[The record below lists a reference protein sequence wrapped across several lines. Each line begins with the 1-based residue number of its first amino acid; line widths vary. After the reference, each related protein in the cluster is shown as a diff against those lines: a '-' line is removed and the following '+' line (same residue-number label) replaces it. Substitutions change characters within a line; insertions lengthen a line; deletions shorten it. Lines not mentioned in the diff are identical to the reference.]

1 MSPLRATTRRRVQ
14 GLPKKS
20 TMHFASSPCKWK
32 VCCGRGGGGR
42 GLVRL
47 TGRSHACIG
56 GMVWELRLN
65 QAEEG
70 SAPPPPT
77 LSRYAL
83 TTRCARV
90 MSDRVCV
97 HVCCINVHECVCPQM
112 CVRKCV
118 SANVCRF

>member
-20 TMHFASSPCKWK
+20 TMPFASSPCKWM
-32 VCCGRGGGGR
+32 VCCGERGRRERASTVDREEPCVYWLYGVG
-42 GLVRL
+42 
-47 TGRSHACIG
+47 T
-56 GMVWELRLN
+56 

-97 HVCCINVHECVCPQM
+97 HVCCIYVHE
-112 CVRKCV
+112 CV